1 MVHSMT
7 GFGRGEA
14 GNEAIIF
21 TVEMKSVNHKYLDV
35 NIRMG
40 RQLFAFETLIKN
52 RIKQY
57 IGRGKLDV
65 GINYEFL
72 NQPSVDLAV
81 DLDTAAQYVAAH
93 KQLAD
98 FLGQQPSITASELSR
113 CPEVVTSK
121 TQEFQFEE
129 YTDVLLEAVDQA
141 CRQLI
146 QVEEAEGAALKQD
159 LLSKLVLM
167 EELVADIKERAPEIL
182 ADYVKRLQT
191 RMAEVLDNTLI
202 SEERILME
210 AAVYADRICTD
221 EEVVRLSS
229 HIAQMRD
236 SLQEDGSVGRKLDF
250 LAQEMNREAN
260 TILSKS
266 NDLAVSKCGIELK
279 TCIEKIREQVQNLE

>member
-14 GNEAIIF
+14 GNEAIVF
-21 TVEMKSVNHKYLDV
+21 TVEIKSVNHKYLDV
-35 NIRMG
+35 NIRLG
-40 RQLFAFETLIKN
+40 RQLFAFETQIKN

-72 NQPSVDLAV
+72 NQPSVNLAV
-81 DLDTAAQYVAAH
+81 DLETAAQYVTAH
-93 KQLAD
+93 RQLAD
-98 FLGQQPSITASELSR
+98 FLGQDPSINASELSR
-113 CPEVVTSK
+113 CPDVVTVRN
-121 TQEFQFEE
+121 QEFQFEE
-129 YTDVLLEAVDQA
+129 YTDILLEAVDHA
-141 CRQLI
+141 CQQLL
-146 QVEEAEGAALKQD
+146 QVEETEGMALQQD
-159 LLSKLVLM
+159 LLMKLALM
-167 EELVADIKERAPEIL
+167 EELVADIKDRSPEIL
-182 ADYVKRLQT
+182 ADYVKRLQN
-191 RMAEVLDNTLI
+191 RMAEVLDNTQI

-236 SLQEDGSVGRKLDF
+236 SLQEAGGIGRKLDF